1 MVLQTKDGE
10 EYLAFRHDNS
20 CLERWV
26 MSYFYIIRNLIYY
39 LLKMQRQ
46 GVQGANKRPSCWG
59 WFWTKSYLW
68 DRNQLSAL
76 LVTSWKASPPPAPP
90 PEEAGEGC
98 RLIPRGSGNGCEFIP
113 QPSPS
118 PPLWNCFLPLAG
130 GQQIQ
135 KEPPAENHC
144 SRLVDSGDFFSVN

>member
-76 LVTSWKASPPPAPP
+76 LVTSWKASPPTRSTAWGGRGGLQVDPKGVWEWVWIHPTA
-90 PEEAGEGC
+90 
-98 RLIPRGSGNGCEFIP
+98 LSIPSSVKLLSPTRWWSANSKGT
-113 QPSPS
+113 PSWES
-118 PPLWNCFLPLAG
+118 LL
-130 GQQIQ
+130 
-135 KEPPAENHC
+135 
-144 SRLVDSGDFFSVN
+144 